1 MSKTAATEQLIVG
14 VFGGR
19 GNKRRWYAVVQRRRC
34 DVADVQWL
42 SHNLMPESYIRRGG
56 AETTVPS
63 DKHGRVPLASARTE
77 VP

>member
-1 MSKTAATEQLIVG
+1 
-14 VFGGR
+14 
-19 GNKRRWYAVVQRRRC
+19 VQR
-34 DVADVQWL
+34 L

-77 VP
+77 VPYEAICIARQG